1 MIIMKYGCK
10 QQGPRWQVAE
20 SKAPG
25 YLRLYHMM
33 GGSVTYRDDQ
43 GEMPLQ
49 PGRLY
54 LFPPQRAYRLQ
65 QQPLQP
71 IHCLYLHADIFPYVL
86 HHPIEIDPASH
97 PDLADTLSLLQRQV
111 LAGEDNAP
119 CVEAFALGL
128 MQLLIR
134 LGFLSQRIESRLTQG
149 FGPAVRVKDICRQS
163 GYCQEHFIRSFTR
176 AAGVTPYQYILS
188 QRMHEAVALMRQ
200 GYPIEEIAG
209 RIGYA
214 SGKSFSGA
222 FKRHFGIPPQV
233 YRKHFLQNA

>member
-1 MIIMKYGCK
+1 
-10 QQGPRWQVAE
+10 
-20 SKAPG
+20 
-25 YLRLYHMM
+25 
-33 GGSVTYRDDQ
+33 
-43 GEMPLQ
+43 
-49 PGRLY
+49 
-54 LFPPQRAYRLQ
+54 
-65 QQPLQP
+65 
-71 IHCLYLHADIFPYVL
+71 
-86 HHPIEIDPASH
+86 
-97 PDLADTLSLLQRQV
+97 
-111 LAGEDNAP
+111 
-119 CVEAFALGL
+119 

-149 FGPAVRVKDICRQS
+149 FGPAARVKDICRQS